1 MLVPFLAVL
10 AALLLVPTLL
20 WGFPGPWAL
29 PAVLPAFIA
38 AATFRHL
45 RTPREERAAGPGGVQ
60 GPAFRPA
67 VIVLGGIFALVTGAA
82 ALILMWAAAA
92 PSTIVIASEVKIE
105 APADQIWAAVVDLPN
120 RSSWSPWIADA
131 EPIGRG
137 GAPAVGSQYRAT
149 LALERYSV
157 PAELVI
163 TAFDRG
169 ARFAWHVEPQGGS
182 QLSDITET
190 VTLVSEGPLST
201 RVRYELAY
209 EVPTVL
215 GRVGERIAVRGSVE
229 RLAETTTEM
238 LKQKVL
244 MPR

>member
-1 MLVPFLAVL
+1 MLVPFLVVL
-10 AALLLVPTLL
+10 AALVLVPTLL

-29 PAVLPAFIA
+29 PAVVPAFIA

-45 RTPREERAAGPGGVQ
+45 RVSRDDRALGPGGVQ
-60 GPAFRPA
+60 GPQLRPG
-67 VIVLGGIFALVTGAA
+67 VIVLGGVFALATGAA
-82 ALILMWAAAA
+82 SLILMWASAS
-92 PSTIVIASEVKIE
+92 PSTIVITSEVEIE
-105 APADQIWAAVVDLPN
+105 APADRVWAAVVDIPN
-120 RSSWSPWIADA
+120 RTSWSPWIVDA

-137 GAPAVGSQYRAT
+137 GLPAVGSQYRAT
-149 LALERYSV
+149 LALERFTV

-163 TAFDRG
+163 TAYEGD
-169 ARFAWHVEPQGGS
+169 ARFAWHVKPSGGS
-182 QLSDITET
+182 QLADITET
-190 VTLVSEGPLST
+190 VTLVKAGDLST

-229 RLAETTTEM
+229 RLAESTTSL